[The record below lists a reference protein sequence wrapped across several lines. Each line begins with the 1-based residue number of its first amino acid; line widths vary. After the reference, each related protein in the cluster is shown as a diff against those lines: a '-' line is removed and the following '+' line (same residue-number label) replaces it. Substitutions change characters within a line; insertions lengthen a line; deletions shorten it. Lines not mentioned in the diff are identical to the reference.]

1 MNAYSILH
9 NYDQPLYSPDFNF
22 INAALS
28 YKQEKLDNNR
38 AKLQNM
44 YDQFPKLQVAKG
56 VDKQYIES
64 RLQQVRQISSQYEML
79 DLSDDTLASSLLTN
93 AAQVFDDKVKE
104 AVVSTKRMEIE
115 DKSWAEALKKAD
127 GKYNQTYHEYALAM
141 SDRQRYL
148 STQEAGDR
156 YRGGA
161 DFIAHTGTEKKV
173 AELTA
178 KAAEQLKQKAF
189 ESRGSGGYFNYQ
201 DTYEYTDK
209 NTLRQIVESSL
220 DDNDKRHFQIMGWK
234 QFQGVDDDKLRNY
247 YKEYNS
253 PKVENS
259 RDRISALEVLRGQAS
274 GDQKELYDREI
285 ENERTNFNNLQNRL
299 SDDTLEQR
307 DRQGLAS
314 ELYYDNY
321 LEGTVSPYAS
331 KRLVDREIDAV
342 QKANVEFAETVKQH
356 NFDNALKLA
365 ANTRADE
372 KHKYDIMKAKK
383 DLGIVDESDSNNQNK
398 NVIFTDRD
406 PNDPKAGEKYG
417 TEGMDGIQLEQ
428 KKQFDAINKFNK
440 LVGVGIGPGDY
451 AELSKQL
458 ANVSDLAENGG
469 VIKIKG
475 NQIELNNENLATIL
489 AFQNSVLNIPPARKA
504 YRQNLDKA
512 VMKTIWQLGK
522 VIAND
527 GDMDPNEF
535 PNFAFKVVEKNGSL
549 VKQDIKNWDMKSA
562 MSNIQ
567 KGKAPIAQETNNYVK
582 LLRQVGEKGF
592 ESLSKQDQASLK
604 LYTTSHIIAD
614 RHMGLSPAVKR
625 EYFYTLRDETL
636 KDMDIKE
643 FSKIAKDYKDIEA
656 GLTLGSAPREG
667 VASGTNKGKYAVII
681 QNEWFL
687 NKINTLMPKG
697 VPVQYEDKVVE
708 LGNMYRQ
715 LSTLTGSEA
724 KKQKDAIQ
732 AMEQR
737 LRTTGNLV
745 TNNKEFNSD
754 YYLSDLGYNNL
765 DYKNKKGQEINPA
778 KDITTIVKEAVESAK
793 AQDNVLKKQGELLS
807 IREVS
812 FVKDHSN
819 YEKLKNYAYVLGLT
833 PTTKGYQDP
842 IKARLIQNGQGTG
855 DKVEIT
861 VTRWETKDGT
871 KVKQTDEPK
880 IVSLKE
886 FEENTDIKLNAAIR
900 TDYTSKF
907 GTNAA
912 KIDLGTGVPNRP
924 IEQTLIPTLFEETRE
939 ATERMAPEKQAEVE
953 KLLNEY
959 QQGKFKFKAE
969 VLQEGQPYY
978 ISVYKNGKLSGQVS
992 FPKGTEKGGMKD
1004 FSYSDV
1010 TEIYRNSST
1019 YAITAFQQYLY
1030 SVYPELERE

>member
-64 RLQQVRQISSQYEML
+64 RLQQVRQISSKYEML

-104 AVVSTKRMEIE
+104 AVVSTKRMAIE
-115 DKSWAEALKKAD
+115 DTVWAEALKKAD

-148 STQEAGDR
+148 STQEAGDT

-161 DFIAHTGTEKKV
+161 NFIAYTGTEKKV

-201 DTYEYTDK
+201 DTYEFTDK

-220 DDNDKRHFQIMGWK
+220 DDNDRRHFQIMGWK
-234 QFQGVDDDKLRNY
+234 QFQGVEDDKLRNY

-285 ENERTNFNNLQNRL
+285 ENERANFTNLQSRL

-356 NFDNALKLA
+356 NFDNALKLS

-383 DLGIVDESDSNNQNK
+383 DLGIVDETNPNNQNK
-398 NVIFTDRD
+398 NIIFTDPD
-406 PNDPKAGEKYG
+406 PNDKNAGAKYG

-475 NQIELNNENLATIL
+475 NQIELNDENLATIL
-489 AFQNSVLNIPPARKA
+489 SFQNNVLNIPPVRKV

-522 VIAND
+522 VIANN
-527 GDMDPNEF
+527 GDMDPTEF
-535 PNFAFKVVEKNGSL
+535 PNFGFKIVEKNGSL
-549 VKQDIKNWDMKSA
+549 VKQDIKGWDMKNA

-567 KGKAPIAQETNNYVK
+567 KGVAPVTGNNYVK
-582 LLRQVGEKGF
+582 LLKQVGEKGF
-592 ESLSKQDQASLK
+592 ESLSKEDQASLK

-614 RHMGLSPAVKR
+614 PGMGLSSAVKR

-656 GLTLGSAPREG
+656 GLGFGRAPRKG
-667 VASGTNKGKYAVII
+667 VTGGTNKGGNNSVII
-681 QNEWFL
+681 GNEWFL
-687 NKINTLMPKG
+687 NRINSLMPKG
-697 VPVQYEDKVVE
+697 IPTGYEDKVVE
-708 LGNMYRQ
+708 LSNMYRQ
-715 LSTLTGSEA
+715 LSQLTGNEA
-724 KKQKDAIQ
+724 EKQKSAIQ
-732 AMEQR
+732 AKEQR
-737 LRTTGNLV
+737 LKAAGNLTTG
-745 TNNKEFNSD
+745 NKEFNSD
-754 YYLSDLGYNNL
+754 YYLSELGLNDL
-765 DYKNKKGQEINPA
+765 DYKNKKEQEINPA
-778 KDITTIVKEAVESAK
+778 KNITNIVKEAVQSAK
-793 AQDNVLKKQGELLS
+793 SQDDELKKQGELLS
-807 IREVS
+807 IKEVS
-812 FVKDHSN
+812 FIKDHSN
-819 YEKLKNYAYVLGLT
+819 YDKLKNYAYVLGLT
-833 PTTKGYQDP
+833 PTTKGYEDP
-842 IKARLIQNGQGTG
+842 IKARLIQDGQGTSNQ
-855 DKVEIT
+855 VEIT
-861 VTRWETKDGT
+861 VTQWKTEDGK
-871 KVKQTDEPK
+871 KVKLPSEPRK
-880 IVSLKE
+880 VSLKE
-886 FEENTDIKLNAAIR
+886 FEENTGIKLNTAIR

-907 GTNAA
+907 GTAAA

-924 IEQTLIPTLFEETRE
+924 IEQTLIPTLFKETRE
-939 ATERMAPEKQAEVE
+939 ASARMSPDRQAEVE

-959 QQGKFKFKAE
+959 QQGRFKFKAE
-969 VLQEGQPYY
+969 VLEDNQPYY
-978 ISVYKNGKLSGQVS
+978 ISVYKNGKIAGQVS
-992 FPKGTEKGGMKD
+992 FPRGTEQGGVKE

-1019 YAITAFQQYLY
+1019 YAISAFQQYLY